1 MLARKILY
9 YNTKTKLDLTKLFLL
24 EVSQLH
30 VQIYGRNLKKQKIK
44 VKKSLF
50 TFKNTDW
57 RDKKGILCVL
67 LTCLRVNCVIFVLK

>member
-1 MLARKILY
+1 MLARKVLY

-57 RDKKGILCVL
+57 RDKKV
-67 LTCLRVNCVIFVLK
+67 FYAFF

>member
-1 MLARKILY
+1 MLARKVLY

-50 TFKNTDW
+50 TFKKSD
-57 RDKKGILCVL
+57 L
-67 LTCLRVNCVIFVLK
+67 LDRMFIDIG